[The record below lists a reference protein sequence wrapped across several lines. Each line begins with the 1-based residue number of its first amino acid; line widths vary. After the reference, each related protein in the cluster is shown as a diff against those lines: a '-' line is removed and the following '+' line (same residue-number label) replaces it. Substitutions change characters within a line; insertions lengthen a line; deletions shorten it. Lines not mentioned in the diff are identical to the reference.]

1 MFTLLFPVKAM
12 KSVPKGD
19 PKGDSRAGHSA
30 DPGAEIK
37 APRPADHH
45 AAIQLDRLPQGARGA
60 VRSIGGAS
68 TPLRQRLMELGIT
81 IGSEIEVI
89 RKAPFSGPIEI
100 SVRGYRLSL
109 RRTEAHIVMIDRQD

>member
-1 MFTLLFPVKAM
+1 MFTLLFTKKTMTAAPPPSARGGP
-12 KSVPKGD
+12 SDAAGD
-19 PKGDSRAGHSA
+19 DGTSP
-30 DPGAEIK
+30 
-37 APRPADHH
+37 
-45 AAIQLDRLPQGARGA
+45 LDRLPGGGRGV

-89 RKAPFSGPIEI
+89 RKAPFGGPIEI

-109 RRTEAHIVMIDRQD
+109 RRTEARMVQIDRRA

>member
-1 MFTLLFPVKAM
+1 MFSLLFTNKTMTAAHPPAA
-12 KSVPKGD
+12 
-19 PKGDSRAGHSA
+19 RN
-30 DPGAEIK
+30 
-37 APRPADHH
+37 APRDGDDGTSP
-45 AAIQLDRLPQGARGA
+45 LDRLPGGGRGV

-89 RKAPFSGPIEI
+89 RKAPFGGPIEI

-109 RRTEAHIVMIDRQD
+109 RRTEARMVLIERRT

>member
-1 MFTLLFPVKAM
+1 MFPLLFTNKTMKTEHPLSHRHGKTGAGAAAHASAM
-12 KSVPKGD
+12 SIDKLPGGGKG
-19 PKGDSRAGHSA
+19 
-30 DPGAEIK
+30 I
-37 APRPADHH
+37 
-45 AAIQLDRLPQGARGA
+45 

-81 IGSEIEVI
+81 VGSEIQVI

-109 RRTEAHIVMIDRQD
+109 RRTEARIVLIDRRP